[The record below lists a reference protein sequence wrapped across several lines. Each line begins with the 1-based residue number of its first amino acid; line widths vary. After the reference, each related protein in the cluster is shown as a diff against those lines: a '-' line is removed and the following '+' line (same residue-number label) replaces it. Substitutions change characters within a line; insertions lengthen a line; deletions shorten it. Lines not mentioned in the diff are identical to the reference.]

1 MFRPTLALAF
11 AALVGGCTFEGGG
24 IAPFNPA
31 PAPVRELDLDVPY
44 VSTPEAVVEAMLDLA
59 EVRDDDMVLDLGSGD
74 GRIAIAA
81 ARRGARALG
90 VDIDPNRIIDA
101 QRYAQLAGVDSRVR
115 FRRQD
120 LFQTPLREASVITMY
135 LLPAV
140 NLRLRPR
147 LLTELRPGTRIV
159 SHAFG
164 MDDWS
169 PDAHEVVD
177 GRNVYLWVVPAEVG
191 GDWTLTDADGSV
203 WQLEL
208 AQRFQQVSGTL
219 SGNGRTLA
227 LSEVTL
233 RGGRLAFT
241 AGGRTY
247 RALVDGAAMAPDPE
261 AGAQPAWRAQRNA

>member
-1 MFRPTLALAF
+1 MIRTALPLALT
-11 AALVGGCTFEGGG
+11 ALLTACTFEGGG

-31 PAPVRELDLDVPY
+31 PAPVSELDLDVPY

-59 EVRDDDMVLDLGSGD
+59 DVRDDDLVFDLGSGD

-90 VDIDPNRIIDA
+90 VDIDQNRVTDA
-101 QRYAQLAGVDSRVR
+101 TRNAQMAGLDTRVR

-164 MDDWS
+164 MDDWT
-169 PDAHEVVD
+169 PDASQVVD
-177 GRNVYLWVVPAEVG
+177 GRNIYLWVVPAEAA

-208 AQRFQQVSGTL
+208 AQRFQQVTGTL
-219 SGNGRTLA
+219 TGNGRTMELTA
-227 LSEVTL
+227 VTL
-233 RGGRLAFT
+233 RGGQLAFT

-247 RALVDGAAMAPDPE
+247 RAVVDGAAMTPDPE
-261 AGAQPAWRAQRNA
+261 GGAQPAWRAQRNA